1 MRSFSKV
8 QMGVGAV
15 ALAAT
20 AALAVPWYAGLTLRA
35 ELRSLAAAHAEG
47 NFRIARLEHEAGWL
61 HSRGSLDLEWRS
73 DCATDP
79 DQPAVVHVEYTARH
93 VPDRE
98 SLTRIDWSAAVAS
111 DLGPS
116 GEGLRAGRLSG
127 TGSAGYDGVLRS
139 DMRLPEMQFK
149 GKGQSL
155 VAAAS
160 SGTLVVGGSAVKL
173 GWSMPRMV
181 LRGSGEVLQ
190 AEQLNLHF
198 DVQNHATGMGALAL
212 DVATLKGASFNA
224 RGLHLST
231 ETRQRADRMDMRL
244 TQSVKELKAADMAV
258 EDVVLQ
264 ADVTNLHA
272 PSVNSAG
279 EVLSATCGLRS
290 LTPGQR
296 EKMRDAVQALLVS
309 GVSVGITKLQ
319 ARTRDGSLDADVAL
333 TVAPAKARELQLA
346 EQLSSQGS
354 IQIRGGLMPP
364 DQKEFAV
371 SSGYATALPDGVKA
385 GFDYRDGVLKFNQ
398 KTADS
403 ALLNLG
409 LQRLDMWLNA
419 FFSGQNLELPQ
430 EEEPAVAP
438 SELPMPAPAV

>member
-1 MRSFSKV
+1 
-8 QMGVGAV
+8 
-15 ALAAT
+15 
-20 AALAVPWYAGLTLRA
+20 
-35 ELRSLAAAHAEG
+35 
-47 NFRIARLEHEAGWL
+47 
-61 HSRGSLDLEWRS
+61 
-73 DCATDP
+73 
-79 DQPAVVHVEYTARH
+79 
-93 VPDRE
+93 
-98 SLTRIDWSAAVAS
+98 
-111 DLGPS
+111 
-116 GEGLRAGRLSG
+116 
-127 TGSAGYDGVLRS
+127 
-139 DMRLPEMQFK
+139 MRLI
-149 GKGQSL
+149 
-155 VAAAS
+155 
-160 SGTLVVGGSAVKL
+160 
-173 GWSMPRMV
+173 
-181 LRGSGEVLQ
+181 
-190 AEQLNLHF
+190 
-198 DVQNHATGMGALAL
+198 
-212 DVATLKGASFNA
+212 
-224 RGLHLST
+224 
-231 ETRQRADRMDMRL
+231 
-244 TQSVKELKAADMAV
+244 QSVKELRAADMAV

-371 SSGYATALPDGVKA
+371 SSALPDGVKA

-409 LQRLDMWLNA
+409 LQRLDRWLNA
-419 FFSGQNLELPQ
+419 FFSGQNLDLPQ

-438 SELPMPAPAV
+438 SELPIPAPAV